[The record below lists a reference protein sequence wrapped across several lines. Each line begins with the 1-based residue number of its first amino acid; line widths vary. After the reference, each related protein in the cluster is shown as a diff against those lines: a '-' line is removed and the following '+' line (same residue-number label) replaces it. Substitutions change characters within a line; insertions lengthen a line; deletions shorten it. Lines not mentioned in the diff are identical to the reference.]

1 MSEISALT
9 TANMLAQLS
18 LPLIQAAVLPPGQ
31 GQLLSSLSN
40 STDTVTISTEAT
52 ALQTPHK

>member
-18 LPLIQAAVLPPGQ
+18 LPLIQAAVIPPDQ
-31 GQLLSSLSN
+31 GQLLSNLST
-40 STDTVTISTEAT
+40 SIDTVTISTKA
-52 ALQTPHK
+52 AVLQTPHK

>member
-18 LPLIQAAVLPPGQ
+18 LPLIQAAVIPPDQ
-31 GQLLSSLSN
+31 GKFLSPLSN

-52 ALQTPHK
+52 ALQPPHK